1 MASSTSPEAS
11 EIRRRGRRR
20 LLGAVTLVLL
30 AVVFVPMILDNEPRP
45 KRTEP
50 SLIIPNRELAKPL
63 PQPAPAPPD
72 ATSAH
77 GVTATTSAASAQGT
91 TAATAPKPAT
101 TAATPSAKA
110 AQAAQEPATAPASP
124 AAPTAASGAPKPAT
138 VAVAPPKAP
147 EKDSAGAPKL
157 EGFAVQVGAFRDEA
171 HLQQVRQKL
180 TAAGVVHYTE
190 RIDSGG
196 APVTRLRA
204 GPFSTR
210 EAAESAR
217 ATLNQAALEGQVVP
231 LP

>member
-45 KRTEP
+45 QRTEP

-63 PQPAPAPPD
+63 PQPAPAVPD
-72 ATSAH
+72 
-77 GVTATTSAASAQGT
+77 AASAQGT
-91 TAATAPKPAT
+91 TPATPSATASKPAT

-110 AQAAQEPATAPASP
+110 AQPAQEPATAPASP
-124 AAPTAASGAPKPAT
+124 AGPAAASGAPRPAT
-138 VAVAPPKAP
+138 VAVAAPKAP
-147 EKDSAGAPKL
+147 EKDSASAPKL

-204 GPFSTR
+204 GPFPTR

-217 ATLNQAALEGQVVP
+217 ATLHQAALEGQVVP